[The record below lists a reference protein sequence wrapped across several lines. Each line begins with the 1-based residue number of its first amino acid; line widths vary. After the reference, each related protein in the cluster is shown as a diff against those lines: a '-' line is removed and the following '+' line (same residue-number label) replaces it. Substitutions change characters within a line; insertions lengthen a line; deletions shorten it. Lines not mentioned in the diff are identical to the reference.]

1 LKDSHVRCSGLPP
14 LYLATLILGLALLPW
29 ILRQNGVR
37 RLWLSYTSILL
48 GYSVLYI
55 LGNKSLFSF
64 YIIQFTPV
72 ATTTLVA
79 LTAYTL
85 KTITGKHAIHRGS
98 K

>member
-1 LKDSHVRCSGLPP
+1 VE
-14 LYLATLILGLALLPW
+14 A
-29 ILRQNGVR
+29 
-37 RLWLSYTSILL
+37 

-79 LTAYTL
+79 LTAYIL
-85 KTITGKHAIHRGS
+85 KMMVKNT
-98 K
+98 